1 MINSRRIK
9 WTGRVACMEG
19 RREACRILV
28 GKLEGKRPLGRV
40 GIDGRIILKWIFK
53 KSFGMGWN
61 LLNCLGSDI
70 DLWVTQNAVNFL
82 TSRRTVSFYIR
93 ILLYLVN

>member
-1 MINSRRIK
+1 
-9 WTGRVACMEG
+9 MEG

-61 LLNCLGSDI
+61 LLNCFRGPQGI
-70 DLWVTQNAVNFL
+70 V
-82 TSRRTVSFYIR
+82 
-93 ILLYLVN
+93 LLEMHQFFFFNSYGLLP